1 MNDNKEIKVP
11 FLTRFFRAVA
21 EDMEI
26 PEMDIAVIKKGTDIC
41 GSPNDLQDRKR
52 FF

>member
-26 PEMDIAVIKKGTDIC
+26 PEMDIAVIKKGIDI
-41 GSPNDLQDRKR
+41 GSSPNDLQDRKK